1 MASTISGEWKQRS
14 LTWFDVSAIAIRTE
28 GLSKTYPLGQLRPT
42 LSLKAA
48 VTEAASAR
56 FRERPGSSGDECI
69 HALRGVSMEVHRGEV
84 LGIIGRNGAGKST
97 LLRILTR
104 ITPPST
110 GWAEIHGRVG
120 ALIGVGT
127 GFHPDL
133 TGRENVYLNGAV
145 LGMKK
150 AQIDHRFDEI
160 VSFAE
165 IDRFLDTPVKR
176 YSSGMYMRLA
186 FAVAAHMEPE
196 ILLVDE
202 VLAVGDAAFQRKCL
216 GKMEGIARENRTILF
231 VSHNM
236 SAVQSLCHRVI
247 WLDEGRIVGEGNPRD
262 VIGQYLQKALVPL
275 TESSWNEPSEAPG
288 SSGVRLRRVRI
299 RPVDGSPQDRITLE
313 TPFVVEIEYWNLQA
327 GARFYLTLNVINEEG
342 VLIFKTAAPMRA
354 EAPNGGLPVGLF
366 RDVCR
371 VPAHLLNAGVH
382 RIELLVARD
391 HVNIEFRKEDIVV
404 FEVLESETPR
414 PWQGKWR
421 GAVRPA
427 LAWSTEQVMDGRIP

>member
-1 MASTISGEWKQRS
+1 M
-14 LTWFDVSAIAIRTE
+14 SAIAIRAE
-28 GLSKTYPLGQLRPT
+28 GLSKTYLLGQLRPT

-56 FRERPGSSGDECI
+56 FRERTASSGNDRI
-69 HALRGVSMEVHRGEV
+69 HALKDVSMEVGRGEV
-84 LGIIGRNGAGKST
+84 LGIIGPNGAGKST

-104 ITPPST
+104 ITPPT
-110 GWAEIHGRVG
+110 AGWAEIHGRVG

-133 TGRENVYLNGAV
+133 SGRENVYLNGAI

-150 AQIDHRFDEI
+150 SEIDRRLDEI

-216 GKMEGIARENRTILF
+216 GKMEGIARANRTILF

-247 WLDEGRIVGEGNPRD
+247 WLDNGRIVAEGNTRD
-262 VIGQYLQKALVPL
+262 VVAQYLQKAVILL
-275 TESSWNEPSEAPG
+275 TERSWDDPSEAPG
-288 SSGVRLRRVRI
+288 SASVRLRRVCLH
-299 RPVDGSPQDRITLE
+299 PVDGSSQDPITLE

-327 GARFYLTLNVINEEG
+327 GARFHFELNLMSDEG
-342 VLIFKTAAPMRA
+342 ILIFKTAALRRP
-354 EAPNGGLPVGLF
+354 EGNGSRPVGLF
-366 RDVCR
+366 RDVCQ

-382 RIELLVARD
+382 RIELLALD
-391 HVNIEFRKEDIVV
+391 HVNVEFRKEDIIV
-404 FEVLESETPR
+404 FEVLESDTPR
-414 PWQGKWR
+414 PWQGNWR
-421 GAVRPA
+421 GAVRPM
-427 LAWSTEQVMDGRIP
+427 LAWTTERLADERIS

>member
-1 MASTISGEWKQRS
+1 M
-14 LTWFDVSAIAIRTE
+14 SAIAIRAK
-28 GLSKTYPLGQLRPT
+28 GLSKTYRLGQLRPN
-42 LSLKAA
+42 LSLKSTVTDA
-48 VTEAASAR
+48 VAAR
-56 FRERPGSSGDECI
+56 FRPVRPASTNTLAADGSPTSSDELV
-69 HALRGVSMEVHRGEV
+69 HALRDVSMEVHRGEV

-97 LLRILTR
+97 LLKILTR
-104 ITPPST
+104 ITAPT
-110 GWAEIHGRVG
+110 AGWAEIHGRVG
-120 ALIGVGT
+120 SLIGVGT

-150 AQIDHRFDEI
+150 AEIDRRFDEI

-176 YSSGMYMRLA
+176 YSGGMYMRLA

-216 GKMEGIARENRTILF
+216 GKMEGIARESRAILF

-247 WLDEGRIVGEGNPRD
+247 WIDEGRIVAEGNPRD

-275 TESSWNEPSEAPG
+275 TESIWNEPSEAPG
-288 SSGVRLRRVRI
+288 SSGVRLRRVCI
-299 RPVDGSPQDRITLE
+299 RPIDGSPRDPITLE
-313 TPFVVEIEYWNLQA
+313 TAFLIEIEYWNLHA
-327 GARFYLTLNVINEEG
+327 GARFHLELNVISEEG
-342 VLIFKTAAPMRA
+342 VLIFKTAALRRP
-354 EAPNGGLPVGLF
+354 EVVNGPLPVGLF
-366 RDVCR
+366 RDVCQ

-404 FEVLESETPR
+404 FEVLETETPR
-414 PWQGKWR
+414 PWEGNWR
-421 GAVRPA
+421 GAVRPV
-427 LAWSTEQVMDGRIP
+427 LAWSTEQVMDGQIP

>member
-1 MASTISGEWKQRS
+1 M
-14 LTWFDVSAIAIRTE
+14 SAIAIRAE
-28 GLSKTYPLGQLRPT
+28 GLSKTYPLGLLRPN
-42 LSLKAA
+42 LSLKSALAEA
-48 VTEAASAR
+48 VTARLRPVGAAITNTLAADRS
-56 FRERPGSSGDECI
+56 PPSSDELV
-69 HALRGVSMEVHRGEV
+69 HALRSVSMEVHRGEV

-97 LLRILTR
+97 LLKILTR
-104 ITPPST
+104 ITAPT
-110 GWAEIHGRVG
+110 EGWAEIHGRVG

-150 AQIDHRFDEI
+150 AEIDRRFDEI

-202 VLAVGDAAFQRKCL
+202 VLAVGDAAFQRKCI
-216 GKMEGIARENRTILF
+216 GKMEGIARESRAILF

-236 SAVQSLCHRVI
+236 SAVQSLCDRVI
-247 WLDEGRIVGEGNPRD
+247 WLDEGRVVAEGDPRN
-262 VIGQYLQKALVPL
+262 VIGQYLQNALVPL
-275 TESSWNEPSEAPG
+275 TENSWDDPSEAPG
-288 SSGVRLRRVRI
+288 SAGVRLRRVCI
-299 RPVDGSPQDRITLE
+299 RPVHGSAQDPITLE
-313 TPFVVEIEYWNLQA
+313 TPFVVEIEYWNMQA
-327 GARFYLTLNVINEEG
+327 GARFHLALNVINEEG
-342 VLIFKTAAPMRA
+342 LLIFKTAAAMRA
-354 EAPNGGLPVGLF
+354 EALSGPLPVGLF

-371 VPAHLLNAGVH
+371 VPAHFLNAGVH

-391 HVNIEFRKEDIVV
+391 HVNVEFRKEDIVV

-414 PWQGKWR
+414 PWQGNWR
-421 GAVRPA
+421 GAVRPM

>member
-1 MASTISGEWKQRS
+1 MT
-14 LTWFDVSAIAIRTE
+14 AIAIRAE
-28 GLSKTYPLGQLRPT
+28 GLSKTYPLGQLRPN
-42 LSLKAA
+42 LSLKSA
-48 VTEAASAR
+48 VTEAVTTRLRTARPFDTDTSADAS
-56 FRERPGSSGDECI
+56 PGSSRGLV
-69 HALRGVSMEVHRGEV
+69 HALRDVSMEVRRGEV

-104 ITPPST
+104 ITPPTT

-133 TGRENVYLNGAV
+133 TGRENVYLNGAI

-150 AQIDHRFDEI
+150 AEIDRRFDEI

-176 YSSGMYMRLA
+176 YSSGMHMRLA

-236 SAVQSLCHRVI
+236 PAVQSLCHRAI
-247 WLDEGRIVGEGNPRD
+247 WLDEGRIVAEGNTRD
-262 VIGQYLQKALVPL
+262 VVGEYLQKAFVLL
-275 TESSWNEPSEAPG
+275 TESTWENPSEAPG
-288 SSGVRLRRVRI
+288 NAGVRLRRVCLH
-299 RPVDGSPQDRITLE
+299 PVGGSAQDPITLE
-313 TPFVVEIEYWNLQA
+313 TPFVVEIEYWNMHA
-327 GARFYLTLNVINEEG
+327 GARFHLELNVISEDG
-342 VLIFKTAAPMRA
+342 VLIFKTAASGRP
-354 EAPNGGLPVGLF
+354 EVNGSRPPGLF
-366 RDVCR
+366 RDVCH
-371 VPAHLLNAGVH
+371 VPAHLLNSGVH
-382 RIELLVARD
+382 RIELLVTRD
-391 HVNIEFRKEDIVV
+391 HMNIEFRKEDIVV

-414 PWQGKWR
+414 PWEGNWR
-421 GAVRPA
+421 GAVRPM
-427 LAWSTEQVMDGRIP
+427 LAWSTERLMDERIP

>member
-1 MASTISGEWKQRS
+1 M
-14 LTWFDVSAIAIRTE
+14 SAIAIRAE
-28 GLSKTYPLGQLRPT
+28 GLSKTYPLGQFRPA

-48 VTEAASAR
+48 VTEAVAARLHFRPQASGLRPQASA
-56 FRERPGSSGDECI
+56 GDEWI
-69 HALRGVSMEVHRGEV
+69 HALQDVSMEVSRGEV

-104 ITPPST
+104 ITAPT
-110 GWAEIHGRVG
+110 AGWAEIHGRVG

-150 AQIDHRFDEI
+150 AEITRRFDEI
-160 VSFAE
+160 VTFAE

-216 GKMEGIARENRTILF
+216 GKMEGIARESRAILF

-247 WLDEGRIVGEGNPRD
+247 WLDEGRIVAEGNPRD
-262 VIGQYLQKALVPL
+262 VIGRYLQKVLVPV
-275 TESSWNEPSEAPG
+275 TESTWDEPSRAPG
-288 SSGVRLRRVRI
+288 SAAVRLRRACI
-299 RPVDGSPQDRITLE
+299 RPIDGSPRDRITLE
-313 TPFVVEIEYWNLQA
+313 TPVAIEIEYWNLHA
-327 GARFYLTLNVINEEG
+327 GARFHVTLNVINEEG
-342 VLIFKTAAPMRA
+342 VLIFRTSSATQP
-354 EAPNGGLPVGLF
+354 EAPSGPLPVGLF
-366 RDVCR
+366 RAVCQ

-391 HVNIEFRKEDIVV
+391 HVNTEFRKEDVVV

-414 PWQGKWR
+414 PWQGTWR
-421 GAVRPA
+421 GAVRPV
-427 LAWSTEQVMDGRIP
+427 LAWNTEQVMDRP

>member
-1 MASTISGEWKQRS
+1 M
-14 LTWFDVSAIAIRTE
+14 SAIAIRTE
-28 GLSKTYPLGQLRPT
+28 GLSKTYTLGQLRPN
-42 LSLKAA
+42 LSLKSTVTDA
-48 VTEAASAR
+48 VTGR
-56 FRERPGSSGDECI
+56 FRPALPAFAVDGSPTSNDNLV
-69 HALRGVSMEVHRGEV
+69 HALRDVSMEVHRGEV

-104 ITPPST
+104 ITPPTS
-110 GWAEIHGRVG
+110 GLAEIHGRVG

-133 TGRENVYLNGAV
+133 TGRENVYMNGAV

-150 AQIDHRFDEI
+150 ADIDRRFDEI

-176 YSSGMYMRLA
+176 YSTGMYTRLA

-216 GKMEGIARENRTILF
+216 GKMEGIARANRTILF

-236 SAVQSLCHRVI
+236 SAVQSLCHRAI
-247 WLDEGRIVGEGNPRD
+247 WLDGGRIVAQGNTRD
-262 VIGQYLQKALVPL
+262 VVGEYLQKAFVLL
-275 TESSWNEPSEAPG
+275 TESTWDDPSEAPG
-288 SSGVRLRRVRI
+288 SAGVRLRRVCLH
-299 RPVDGSPQDRITLE
+299 PVDGSAQDPVTLE
-313 TPFVVEIEYWNLQA
+313 TPFVVEIEYWNMHA
-327 GARFYLTLNVINEEG
+327 GARFHLELNVISETG
-342 VLIFKTAAPMRA
+342 VLIFKTAASRRPDA
-354 EAPNGGLPVGLF
+354 NGSRPVGLF
-366 RDVCR
+366 RDVCH

-382 RIELLVARD
+382 RIELLVTRD
-391 HVNIEFRKEDIVV
+391 HMNIEFRKEDIVV

-414 PWQGKWR
+414 PWQGNWR
-421 GAVRPA
+421 GVVRPM
-427 LAWSTEQVMDGRIP
+427 LAWSTERLMDERIP

>member
-1 MASTISGEWKQRS
+1 M
-14 LTWFDVSAIAIRTE
+14 SAIAIRAQ
-28 GLSKTYPLGQLRPT
+28 GLSKTYPLGQLRPN
-42 LSLKAA
+42 LSLKSTISEA
-48 VTEAASAR
+48 VGARLRPGGTNGAPAASN
-56 FRERPGSSGDECI
+56 ELI
-69 HALRGVSMEVHRGEV
+69 HALRGVSMEVQRGEV

-97 LLRILTR
+97 LLKILTR
-104 ITPPST
+104 ITTPT
-110 GWAEIHGRVG
+110 EGWAEIHGRVG
-120 ALIGVGT
+120 SLIGVGT

-150 AQIDHRFDEI
+150 AEIDRRFDEI

-216 GKMEGIARENRTILF
+216 GKMEGIAKERRAILF

-247 WLDEGRIVGEGNPRD
+247 WLDEGRIVAEGNPRD
-262 VIGQYLQKALVPL
+262 VIGQYLQKALVPM
-275 TESSWNEPSEAPG
+275 TESTWDNPAEAPG
-288 SSGVRLRRVRI
+288 TAGVRLRRVCI
-299 RPVDGSPQDRITLE
+299 HPVDGSAQDSITLD
-313 TPFVVEIEYWNLQA
+313 TPFLVEIEYWNLKA
-327 GARFYLTLNVINEEG
+327 SERFHLTLNVINEDG
-342 VLIFKTAAPMRA
+342 MLIFKTRAAMRA
-354 EAPNGGLPVGLF
+354 EASNGLQPVGLF
-366 RDVCR
+366 RDVCE

-382 RIELLVARD
+382 RIELLVSRD
-391 HVNIEFRKEDIVV
+391 HANIEFRKEDIVV

-414 PWQGKWR
+414 PWQGDWR
-421 GAVRPA
+421 GAVRPV
-427 LAWSTEQVMDGRIP
+427 LAWSTEQLMDGEI

>member
-1 MASTISGEWKQRS
+1 M
-14 LTWFDVSAIAIRTE
+14 SATAVRAE
-28 GLSKTYPLGQLRPT
+28 GLSKSYPLGQLRPT

-48 VTEAASAR
+48 VTEAVSAR
-56 FRERPGSSGDECI
+56 FRSGQSRSPSDEWI
-69 HALRGVSMEVHRGEV
+69 HALKGVSMEVASGEV
-84 LGIIGRNGAGKST
+84 LGIIGANGAGKST

-104 ITPPST
+104 ITPPT
-110 GWAEIHGRVG
+110 AGWAEIHGRVG

-133 TGRENVYLNGAV
+133 TGRENVYLNGAI

-150 AQIDHRFDEI
+150 ADIDSRFDEI

-216 GKMEGIARENRTILF
+216 GKMEGIARERRSILF

-236 SAVQSLCHRVI
+236 SAVESLCHRVI
-247 WLDEGRIVGEGNPRD
+247 WLDNGRIVAEGKPRD
-262 VIGQYLQKALVPL
+262 VIGRYLQKALVAL
-275 TESSWNEPSEAPG
+275 TESNWDDPSEAPG
-288 SSGVRLRRVRI
+288 SAGVRLRRASI
-299 RPVDGSPQDRITLE
+299 RPIDGTPRDRITLE
-313 TPFVVEIEYWNLQA
+313 TPLLIEIEYWNLHA
-327 GARFYLTLNVINEEG
+327 GARFSVTLNVINAEG
-342 VLIFKTAAPMRA
+342 VLIFRTSAATRP
-354 EAPNGGLPVGLF
+354 EAPNGPLPVGIF
-366 RDVCR
+366 RDVCQ

-382 RIELLVARD
+382 RIELVVERD
-391 HVNIEFRKEDIVV
+391 HANIEFRKEDVV
-404 FEVLESETPR
+404 IFEVLESETPR
-414 PWQGKWR
+414 PWRGTWR
-421 GAVRPA
+421 GAVRPV
-427 LAWSTEQVMDGRIP
+427 LEWSTEQVIDEPIP

>member
-1 MASTISGEWKQRS
+1 M
-14 LTWFDVSAIAIRTE
+14 SAIAIRTV

-48 VTEAASAR
+48 VTEAIASKLSIDR
-56 FRERPGSSGDECI
+56 TNQSNGDSV
-69 HALRGVSMEVHRGEV
+69 HALNDVSIEVAKGEV
-84 LGIIGRNGAGKST
+84 LGIIGPNGAGKST

-104 ITPPST
+104 ITAPTS

-133 TGRENVYLNGAV
+133 TGRENVYLNGAI

-150 AQIDHRFDEI
+150 SEIDLRFDEI
-160 VSFAE
+160 VAFAE

-216 GKMEGIARENRTILF
+216 GKMEGIAAESRAILF

-236 SAVQSLCHRVI
+236 SAVESLCDRVI

-262 VIGQYLQKALVPL
+262 VIARYLKKTSVPV
-275 TESSWNEPSEAPG
+275 TERVWSEPAEAPG
-288 SSGVRLRRVRI
+288 SPGVRLRRVCV
-299 RPVDGSPQDRITLE
+299 RPIDGAAGDAITLA
-313 TPFVVEIEYWNLQA
+313 TPFVIEVDYWNLSD
-327 GARFYLTLNVINEEG
+327 GARFYVTLNVINEHG
-342 VLIFKTAAPMRA
+342 TLIFKTSALRSDTVSDPIPA
-354 EAPNGGLPVGLF
+354 GLF
-366 RDVCR
+366 RDVCE
-371 VPAHLLNAGVH
+371 VPAHLLNAGIHKV
-382 RIELLVARD
+382 ELMVSRD
-391 HVNIEFRKEDIVV
+391 HVNIDFRKEEVVV
-404 FEVLESETPR
+404 FEVLEAETNK
-414 PWQGKWR
+414 PWQGNWH
-421 GAVRPA
+421 GAVRPV
-427 LAWSTEQVMDGRIP
+427 LAWTTRQLSDDNP

>member
-1 MASTISGEWKQRS
+1 M
-14 LTWFDVSAIAIRTE
+14 SAIAIRAE
-28 GLSKTYPLGQLRPT
+28 GLSKTYPLGQLRPN
-42 LSLKAA
+42 LSLKST
-48 VTEAASAR
+48 VTEAVTAR
-56 FRERPGSSGDECI
+56 FRPARPAIRNTLADGSPTSSDGLV
-69 HALRGVSMEVHRGEV
+69 HALRDVSMEVHRGEV

-97 LLRILTR
+97 LLTILTR
-104 ITPPST
+104 ITPPT
-110 GWAEIHGRVG
+110 AGWAEIHGRVG

-150 AQIDHRFDEI
+150 AEIDRRFDEI

-216 GKMEGIARENRTILF
+216 GKMEGIARANRTILF

-236 SAVQSLCHRVI
+236 SAVQSLCHRAI
-247 WLDEGRIVGEGNPRD
+247 WLDGGRIVAQGNTRD
-262 VIGQYLQKALVPL
+262 VVGQYLQKALVPL
-275 TESSWNEPSEAPG
+275 TESSWDDPSEAPG
-288 SSGVRLRRVRI
+288 SAGVRLRRVRL
-299 RPVDGSPQDRITLE
+299 RPVDGSAQDPITLE
-313 TPFVVEIEYWNLQA
+313 TPFVIEIEYWNLQA
-327 GARFYLTLNVINEEG
+327 GARFHLELNVISQEG
-342 VLIFKTAAPMRA
+342 VLIFKTAAVRRPEVA
-354 EAPNGGLPVGLF
+354 NGSRPVGLF
-366 RDVCR
+366 RDVCQ

-404 FEVLESETPR
+404 FEVLESETQR
-414 PWQGKWR
+414 PWEGNWR

>member
-1 MASTISGEWKQRS
+1 M
-14 LTWFDVSAIAIRTE
+14 SAIAIRAE
-28 GLSKTYPLGQLRPT
+28 GLSKIYPLGQLRPT

-48 VTEAASAR
+48 ITEATSAR
-56 FRERPGSSGDECI
+56 FRDPLRSSSDEWI
-69 HALRGVSMEVHRGEV
+69 EALKDVSMEVGRGEV
-84 LGIIGRNGAGKST
+84 LGIIGPNGAGKST

-104 ITPPST
+104 ITPPT
-110 GWAEIHGRVG
+110 AGWAEIHGRVG

-145 LGMKK
+145 LGMRK
-150 AQIDHRFDEI
+150 AEIDRRFDEI

-165 IDRFLDTPVKR
+165 VDRFLDTPVKR

-216 GKMEGIARENRTILF
+216 GKMEGIAKERRAILF

-247 WLDEGRIVGEGNPRD
+247 WLDEGRIVAEGTPRD
-262 VIGQYLQKALVPL
+262 VVGQYLKKTSVPV
-275 TESSWNEPSEAPG
+275 TERSWSEPSEAPG
-288 SSGVRLRRVRI
+288 SSGVRLRRVCI
-299 RPVDGSPQDRITLE
+299 RPVDGSPRDRITLD
-313 TPFVVEIEYWNLQA
+313 TPFLVEIEYWNLHA
-327 GARFYLTLNVINEEG
+327 GARFDLTLNVTNESG
-342 VLIFKTAAPMRA
+342 VLIFKTAAVT
-354 EAPNGGLPVGLF
+354 EADATVDARPVGLF
-366 RDVCR
+366 RDVCQ

-382 RIELLVARD
+382 KIELIVARD
-391 HVNIEFRKEDIVV
+391 HVNIQFRKEDVVV

-414 PWQGKWR
+414 PWQGNWG
-421 GAVRPA
+421 GAVRPV
-427 LAWSTEQVMDGRIP
+427 LAWSSEYVTSAGLP

>member
-1 MASTISGEWKQRS
+1 M
-14 LTWFDVSAIAIRTE
+14 SAIAIRAE
-28 GLSKTYPLGQLRPT
+28 GLSKTYPLGQIRPT

-56 FRERPGSSGDECI
+56 FRDRSRASSDEV
-69 HALRGVSMEVHRGEV
+69 HALNDVSMEVGRGEV

-104 ITPPST
+104 ITPPT
-110 GWAEIHGRVG
+110 AGWAEIHGRVG

-150 AQIDHRFDEI
+150 AEIDRRFDEI

-196 ILLVDE
+196 ILVVDE

-216 GKMEGIARENRTILF
+216 GKMEGIAKESRSILF

-247 WLDEGRIVGEGNPRD
+247 WLDEGRIVADGNPRD
-262 VIGQYLQKALVPL
+262 VIGQYLKKTSVPV
-275 TESSWNEPSEAPG
+275 TERSWNDPSEAPG
-288 SSGVRLRRVRI
+288 SAGVRLRRVCVH
-299 RPVDGSPQDRITLE
+299 PADGSPRDRITLD
-313 TPFVVEIEYWNLQA
+313 TPFLIEIEYWSLHA
-327 GARFYLTLNVINEEG
+327 GARFDLTLNVTNESG
-342 VLIFKTAAPMRA
+342 ILIFRTAAVTQSDA
-354 EAPNGGLPVGLF
+354 SVAPRPVGLF
-366 RDVCR
+366 RDACQ

-391 HVNIEFRKEDIVV
+391 HVNIEFRKQDIVV

-414 PWQGKWR
+414 PWQGNWG
-421 GAVRPA
+421 GAVRPL
-427 LAWSTEQVMDGRIP
+427 LAWSTEQVTDGIIP

>member
-1 MASTISGEWKQRS
+1 M
-14 LTWFDVSAIAIRTE
+14 SAIAIRAE
-28 GLSKTYPLGQLRPT
+28 GLSKTYPLGQLRPA

-48 VTEAASAR
+48 VAEAVTAR
-56 FRERPGSSGDECI
+56 FRFARPAITNTLAADRSRPSSDKWI
-69 HALRGVSMEVHRGEV
+69 HALQGVSMEVGRGEV

-97 LLRILTR
+97 ILRILTR
-104 ITPPST
+104 ITAPT
-110 GWAEIHGRVG
+110 AGWAEIHGRVG

-150 AQIDHRFDEI
+150 AEIKRRFDEI
-160 VSFAE
+160 ISFAE

-216 GKMEGIARENRTILF
+216 GKMEGIASESRAILF

-247 WLDEGRIVGEGNPRD
+247 WLDEGRIVAEGNPRD
-262 VIGQYLQKALVPL
+262 VVGQYLQKALVPL

-288 SSGVRLRRVRI
+288 SAGVRLRRVCI
-299 RPVDGSPQDRITLE
+299 RPIDGSPRDRITLE
-313 TPFVVEIEYWNLQA
+313 TPFLIEIEYWNLHA
-327 GARFYLTLNVINEEG
+327 GARFHLTLNVINEEG
-342 VLIFKTAAPMRA
+342 VLIFKTSAVTRP
-354 EAPNGGLPVGLF
+354 EAPNDPLPVGLF
-366 RDVCR
+366 RDVCQ
-371 VPAHLLNAGVH
+371 VPAHFLNAGVH

-391 HVNIEFRKEDIVV
+391 HVNIEFRREDIVV

-414 PWQGKWR
+414 PWQGKWH
-421 GAVRPA
+421 GAVRPV
-427 LAWSTEQVMDGRIP
+427 LAWSSEQVTSGGLP

>member
-1 MASTISGEWKQRS
+1 
-14 LTWFDVSAIAIRTE
+14 
-28 GLSKTYPLGQLRPT
+28 
-42 LSLKAA
+42 
-48 VTEAASAR
+48 
-56 FRERPGSSGDECI
+56 
-69 HALRGVSMEVHRGEV
+69 MEVRRGEV

-97 LLRILTR
+97 LLKILTR
-104 ITPPST
+104 ITPPT
-110 GWAEIHGRVG
+110 AGWAEIHGRVG

-150 AQIDHRFDEI
+150 AEIDHRFDEI

-176 YSSGMYMRLA
+176 YSSGMYTRLA

-202 VLAVGDAAFQRKCL
+202 VLAVGDASFQRKCL
-216 GKMEGIARENRTILF
+216 GKMEGIARESRAILF

-247 WLDEGRIVGEGNPRD
+247 WLDEGRIVAEGNPRD
-262 VIGQYLQKALVPL
+262 VIAQYLEKALVPM
-275 TESSWNEPSEAPG
+275 TENSWDDPSDAPG
-288 SSGVRLRRVRI
+288 NAGVRLRRVSI
-299 RPVDGSPQDRITLE
+299 RPAGGTPQDPITLE
-313 TPFVVEIEYWNLQA
+313 TPAVVEIEYWNLRP
-327 GARFYLTLNVINEEG
+327 GARFHLTLNFINEEG
-342 VLIFKTAAPMRA
+342 LLIFRTAAAIRA
-354 EAPNGGLPVGLF
+354 EASSDPLPVGLF
-366 RDVCR
+366 RDICQ
-371 VPAHLLNAGVH
+371 VPAHLLNAGIH

-391 HVNIEFRKEDIVV
+391 HVNVEFRKEDIVV
-404 FEVLESETPR
+404 FEVVESETPR

-421 GAVRPA
+421 GAVRPV
-427 LAWSTEQVMDGRIP
+427 LAWSTEQVMDGRIL

>member
-1 MASTISGEWKQRS
+1 MNLEM
-14 LTWFDVSAIAIRTE
+14 SAIAIRAE
-28 GLSKTYPLGQLRPT
+28 GLSKTYPLGQLRPA

-48 VTEAASAR
+48 VTEAVAAR
-56 FRERPGSSGDECI
+56 VRSTRAAITNTVAADRSRPSSNGWI
-69 HALRGVSMEVHRGEV
+69 HALQGVSMEVSRGEV

-104 ITPPST
+104 ITAPT
-110 GWAEIHGRVG
+110 AGWAEIHGRVG

-145 LGMKK
+145 LGMKRAEI
-150 AQIDHRFDEI
+150 AQRFDEI

-216 GKMEGIARENRTILF
+216 GKMEGIARESRSILF

-236 SAVQSLCHRVI
+236 SAVQSLCHRAI
-247 WLDEGRIVGEGNPRD
+247 WLDEGRIVAEGHPRD
-262 VIGQYLQKALVPL
+262 VVGQYLQKAVVPV
-275 TESSWNEPSEAPG
+275 TESSWNEPSQAPG
-288 SSGVRLRRVRI
+288 SADIRLRRACI
-299 RPVDGSPQDRITLE
+299 RPIDGSPRDRITLA
-313 TPFVVEIEYWNLQA
+313 TPLLIEIEYWNLHA
-327 GARFYLTLNVINEEG
+327 GARFHLTLNVISEEG
-342 VLIFKTAAPMRA
+342 VLIFRTSGATQP
-354 EAPNGGLPVGLF
+354 EAPNDPLPVGLF
-366 RDVCR
+366 RDVWQ

-382 RIELLVARD
+382 RVELLVARD
-391 HVNIEFRKEDIVV
+391 HINVEFRKEDIVV

-414 PWQGKWR
+414 PWEGKWR
-421 GAVRPA
+421 GAVRPQ
-427 LAWSTEQVMDGRIP
+427 LAWSTEQLAGLP

>member
-1 MASTISGEWKQRS
+1 M
-14 LTWFDVSAIAIRTE
+14 SAIAIRAE
-28 GLSKTYPLGQLRPT
+28 GLSKTYPLGQLRPN
-42 LSLKAA
+42 LSLKSA
-48 VTEAASAR
+48 VTEAVTAR
-56 FRERPGSSGDECI
+56 FRPARPEITNTFADGLPTSSDELVY
-69 HALRGVSMEVHRGEV
+69 ALRDVSMEVNRGEV

-104 ITPPST
+104 ITPPT
-110 GWAEIHGRVG
+110 AGWAEIHGRVG

-133 TGRENVYLNGAV
+133 SGRENVYLNGAV

-150 AQIDHRFDEI
+150 TEIDRRFDAI

-247 WLDEGRIVGEGNPRD
+247 WLDEGRIVAQGNTRE
-262 VIGQYLQKALVPL
+262 VVGQYLQKAVVLL
-275 TESSWNEPSEAPG
+275 TESSWDDPSEAPG
-288 SSGVRLRRVRI
+288 SADVRLRRVSL
-299 RPVDGSPQDRITLE
+299 RPVDGSAQDPITLE

-327 GARFYLTLNVINEEG
+327 GSRFHLELNVINEEG
-342 VLIFKTAAPMRA
+342 ILIFKTAASRQP
-354 EAPNGGLPVGLF
+354 EVNGSRRVGLF
-366 RDVCR
+366 RDVCQ

-391 HVNIEFRKEDIVV
+391 HVNVEFRKEDVVV

-414 PWQGKWR
+414 PWQGNWR
-421 GAVRPA
+421 GAVRPV
-427 LAWSTEQVMDGRIP
+427 LAWKTEQLMDGRIP